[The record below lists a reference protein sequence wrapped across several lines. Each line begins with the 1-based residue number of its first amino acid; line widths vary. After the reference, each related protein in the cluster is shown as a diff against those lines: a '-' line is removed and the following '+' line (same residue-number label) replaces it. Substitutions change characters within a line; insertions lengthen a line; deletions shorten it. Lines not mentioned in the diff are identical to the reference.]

1 MAIVAPRA
9 RLGVVLSASN
19 RWVEPY
25 FRALAPETLA
35 FHMMRM
41 PMATLP
47 DRSAEGVTREAVAA
61 AKVVGLARPDVIDI
75 QATGLIMAM
84 GPDAEARLT
93 AAVEDATGI
102 PAYTAGQALVEALS
116 ALGVKRVLSIT
127 PFDSKA
133 NADERAYLETA
144 GLQFAGE
151 KALNL
156 EGGPATAVHG
166 FETWVEAAKTHDIA
180 KAEAILLGGSNTTM
194 TEAIAPIEA
203 ALGKPAVTSVQAALW
218 AGLKRLK
225 QKLGAFERDLA
236 LGRLGQTL

>member
-1 MAIVAPRA
+1 
-9 RLGVVLSASN
+9 
-19 RWVEPY
+19 
-25 FRALAPETLA
+25 
-35 FHMMRM
+35 
-41 PMATLP
+41 
-47 DRSAEGVTREAVAA
+47 
-61 AKVVGLARPDVIDI
+61 
-75 QATGLIMAM
+75 
-84 GPDAEARLT
+84 
-93 AAVEDATGI
+93 
-102 PAYTAGQALVEALS
+102 
-116 ALGVKRVLSIT
+116 
-127 PFDSKA
+127 
-133 NADERAYLETA
+133 
-144 GLQFAGE
+144 GE